1 MPYPPESGI
10 INSNYATLITT
21 YLRSYAPSAM
31 GVPASGGREEKQRAS
46 GALANGTDPIVQR
59 HISIRDRLRNHAPP
73 SMRIHAAGQAG
84 RENGFAY
91 EEANG
96 MNKRPAPDSK
106 GNPFQPRSARN
117 SIPVRRLCAIIR
129 PVVGRAGL
137 QMKDC
142 SLMEQIP
149 RQQAVSPI
157 THDTEENRYAL
168 RKRHSPLDR
177 RNDKPEIRYCNAPP
191 ALQSQRKER

>member
-1 MPYPPESGI
+1 MLRFLLHI
-10 INSNYATLITT
+10 YAHTPQ
-21 YLRSYAPSAM
+21 APWAF
-31 GVPASGGREEKQRAS
+31 PHLEGGRRSTGLRKAP
-46 GALANGTDPIVQR
+46 ANGTDPIVR
-59 HISIRDRLRNHAPP
+59 KHISIRDRLRNHTPP
-73 SMRIHAAGQAG
+73 SMRVRAAGQTG
-84 RENGFAY
+84 RGRA
-91 EEANG
+91 
-96 MNKRPAPDSK
+96 DSRMK
-106 GNPFQPRSARN
+106 KLTAWTGYMPVSEGNPFQPRSARN

-137 QMKDC
+137 QTKDC

-177 RNDKPEIRYCNAPP
+177 RHDKPEIRYCNAPL